1 MAPDKVD
8 WAPPFCYH
16 SHRAPSPDGAGNLTG
31 NLVGGH
37 NPKKAYSLRHLSI
50 NKSGTDVSNI
60 YWQFAFASLL
70 TESLGVVHLK
80 GLGSSIGW
88 RTGFAALTSHGAYY
102 GKMTLALLHKTIKHL
117 INKTSPSDN
126 IGVERRKL
134 PRKLQL
140 RIKFAH
146 SGTDHG
152 NIYAFHVLPS
162 LIKPYGR

>member
-37 NPKKAYSLRHLSI
+37 NPEKADSLRHLSI
-50 NKSGTDVSNI
+50 NKSGTDI
-60 YWQFAFASLL
+60 RHIDRETTLASFLAECL
-70 TESLGVVHLK
+70 SIINLES
-80 GLGSSIGW
+80 LGSSIGW
-88 RTGFAALTSHGAYY
+88 RAGLAALTSHGAYY

-146 SGTDHG
+146 SDTDHG